1 MRRGRAEGVVA
12 VVVRRDDAM
21 ERREDDDDRD
31 EDPGGDG
38 ERAVAREE
46 RVQGDHAS
54 GRVAAA
60 HVARLAGDN
69 ARVEILP
76 PFEDV
81 ARESAPTLDRVALTI
96 AAAFR
101 EVDVDGAL
109 ARLDALAA
117 EVAAEGIGTSA
128 REQAEVLAR
137 VLGRRHAF
145 AGDRERYYA
154 PDNSMLDVV
163 LERRRGL
170 PILLSV
176 VYVEVARRV
185 GMRVRG
191 IALHGHFVVG
201 HFAATPP
208 VVIDPFDGGAL
219 LDARGLPSDLAP
231 QPVHETALRMLTN
244 LVGAYERAGDH
255 GRALRAAGMR
265 LALPLD
271 DALAAGLAD
280 EAKRLAARFN

>member
-1 MRRGRAEGVVA
+1 MQILPTFAE
-12 VVVRRDDAM
+12 
-21 ERREDDDDRD
+21 
-31 EDPGGDG
+31 
-38 ERAVAREE
+38 VARE
-46 RVQGDHAS
+46 
-54 GRVAAA
+54 
-60 HVARLAGDN
+60 
-69 ARVEILP
+69 P
-76 PFEDV
+76 
-81 ARESAPTLDRVALTI
+81 APTLDRVALAI

-101 EVDVDGAL
+101 EVDAEGAL

-117 EVAAEGIGTSA
+117 EVAAEGIGTSP

-145 AGDRERYYA
+145 GGDRERYYA
-154 PDNSMLDVV
+154 PENSMLDVV

-176 VYVEVARRV
+176 IYVEVARRV

-201 HFAATPP
+201 HFDATPP
-208 VVIDPFDGGAL
+208 VVIDPFDSGAL
-219 LDARGLPSDLAP
+219 LDARGLPSDLEP

-244 LVGAYERAGDH
+244 LVGAYERAGDA
-255 GRALRAAGMR
+255 GRALRAARMR
-265 LALPLD
+265 LLLPLEPP
-271 DALAAGLAD
+271 LAAGLAD